1 MVNRKSIIKIV
12 LTALLLLSCAGTKNI
27 KKLMPEII
35 SKEQWGGKK
44 HFGEMPEH
52 TISKITI
59 HHGGVEVKPDKDPVQ
74 YMQNLQRFSM
84 EEKKWMDIPYHY
96 SIDLQ
101 GKIYACRPIQYPGDT
116 NTEYDPTGHVLINVI
131 GNYEIQ
137 KISEV
142 QLQAI
147 VKLTAWLAA
156 KYSVPVRDIA
166 GHKDYSKMT
175 VCPGKDLYKYLQGGT
190 IQQRVQEVLNELN

>member
-44 HFGEMPEH
+44 HFAEMPEH

-101 GKIYACRPIQYPGDT
+101 GKIYVCRPIQYPGDT
-116 NTEYDPTGHVLINVI
+116 NTEYDPTGHALINVI

-156 KYSVPVRDIA
+156 KYNVPVKDIA

-175 VCPGKDLYKYLQGGT
+175 VCPGEDLYKYLQDGT
-190 IQQRVQEVLNELN
+190 IQKRVSEVLTQIK